1 MVTFLIPKS
10 EFESFG
16 RRMVEE
22 IQHDPAKA
30 LARLD
35 TLKTNTDKLSGM
47 IRKLGNTI
55 PTITEYQEFKKC
67 FSYHLPLHNFM
78 KKTVDFLPDDL
89 LQELLPR
96 FKEARVYSEHIYS
109 DTEHFFRSIAAK
121 IAEGEHISADLPTCL
136 TEDEL
141 ESYLMTGG
149 LPDKDV
155 LEKRF
160 EQSILY
166 FEEGKQH
173 LLVEDD
179 VGQVEKMLE
188 TTLVHDGLKGTPAF
202 KGTARGIARVILDPH
217 RTAVF
222 NRGDIL
228 VTGMTRPEFLPFVE
242 KAAAIVTDAGGV
254 LCHAAIIARELKKP
268 CIIGTEHAT
277 RTIKDGN
284 LLEIDAASGII
295 RII

>member
-1 MVTFLIPKS
+1 MNIISNINRQYYVELKRELGAQFDHTLFIHKRGVVTFLIPKS

-96 FKEARVYSEHIYS
+96 FKEARVYSEHIYRDRKS
-109 DTEHFFRSIAAK
+109 
-121 IAEGEHISADLPTCL
+121 
-136 TEDEL
+136 
-141 ESYLMTGG
+141 
-149 LPDKDV
+149 V
-155 LEKRF
+155 
-160 EQSILY
+160 
-166 FEEGKQH
+166 
-173 LLVEDD
+173 V
-179 VGQVEKMLE
+179 
-188 TTLVHDGLKGTPAF
+188 
-202 KGTARGIARVILDPH
+202 
-217 RTAVF
+217 
-222 NRGDIL
+222 
-228 VTGMTRPEFLPFVE
+228 
-242 KAAAIVTDAGGV
+242 
-254 LCHAAIIARELKKP
+254 
-268 CIIGTEHAT
+268 
-277 RTIKDGN
+277 
-284 LLEIDAASGII
+284 
-295 RII
+295 

>member
-1 MVTFLIPKS
+1 
-10 EFESFG
+10 
-16 RRMVEE
+16 
-22 IQHDPAKA
+22 
-30 LARLD
+30 
-35 TLKTNTDKLSGM
+35 M

-155 LEKRF
+155 L
-160 EQSILY
+160 
-166 FEEGKQH
+166 
-173 LLVEDD
+173 D